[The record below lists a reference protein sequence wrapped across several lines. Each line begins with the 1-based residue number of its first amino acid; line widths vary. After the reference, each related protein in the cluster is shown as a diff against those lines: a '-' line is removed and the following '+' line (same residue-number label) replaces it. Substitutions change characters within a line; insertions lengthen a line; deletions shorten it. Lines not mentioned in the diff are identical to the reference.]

1 MGVMDKIWEK
11 AKKKKKNI
19 LLPEA
24 MDARMLKAARD
35 VMDQGYANISLIGN
49 EDEINALAE
58 ENNVDLAGINIVNPL
73 TDSKRGEYVQAF
85 TEMRK
90 SKGMTT
96 EKAEAILKDSI
107 YYASMMVKLGDG
119 DGMVAGAASSTPE
132 VWRPVL
138 QIVKTKPGISVASS
152 CFIMEVPNCK
162 YGADG
167 LFIFA
172 DCGLNPNP
180 NEDQLAAIAVSA
192 ADLATSLLEIEPN
205 VALLSFSTKGSA
217 NDPLVDKVVNATNIA
232 KTMRPDLNIDG
243 ELQGDAALDA
253 VVGASKAPNSPV
265 AGKANVLIFP
275 DLNAGNINYK
285 LVQRLANAM
294 ALGPLSMGLAKP
306 VNDLSRGCSVQD
318 IVNVVAITA
327 VEAQNQ

>member
-1 MGVMDKIWEK
+1 MGVMEKIWAK
-11 AKKKKKNI
+11 AKQEKKNI
-19 LLPEA
+19 LLPEST
-24 MDARMLKAARD
+24 DVRMLKAAFE
-35 VMDQGYANISLIGN
+35 VIKQGYASVSLIGN
-49 EDEINALAE
+49 EDEINQLAK
-58 ENNVDLAGINIVNPL
+58 ENDIDLAGVNVINPL
-73 TDSKRGEYVQAF
+73 TDDKRADYVQAF

-90 SKGMTT
+90 SKGMTP
-96 EKAEAILKDSI
+96 EKAEEILKDSI

-138 QIVKTKPGISVASS
+138 QIVKTKPSISVASS
-152 CFIMEVPNCK
+152 CFIMEVPDCE
-162 YGADG
+162 YGDNG

-180 NEDQLAAIAVSA
+180 NEEQLAAIAVSA
-192 ADLATSLLEIEPN
+192 ADLGTSLLGMEPN

-217 NDPLVDKVVNATNIA
+217 NDPLVDKVIKATKIA
-232 KTMRPDLNIDG
+232 QEMRPELNIDG
-243 ELQGDAALDA
+243 ELQGDAALDVA
-253 VVGASKAPNSPV
+253 VGASKAPNSSV
-265 AGKANVLIFP
+265 AGKANILIFP

-285 LVQRLANAM
+285 LVQRLAKAM

-327 VEAQNQ
+327 VEAQQ